1 MLEGEPMARKRTKKE
16 AKQRIDDLPPLLP
29 ILPRQLRRKLLPV
42 RAIEEGSKFLAKQL
56 IETDPLGR
64 LATENGPGVAQIP
77 LVGTG
82 NGGRFT
88 NIELAQARRRQ
99 AMQDIIN
106 DPMIKMTPTDL
117 EIINDDTVIMLD
129 DGNIAQIVPD
139 TPSSRQFERQNILP
153 QETKQKR
160 KRSKYNIELGK
171 QLERLKKE
179 KPRTVV
185 TKLMREAHKRTRKAL
200 GMPPKRRKR

>member
-1 MLEGEPMARKRTKKE
+1 MARKRTKKE

-29 ILPRQLRRKLLPV
+29 MLPRQLRRKVVPLRV
-42 RAIEEGSKFLAKQL
+42 IEEGSKFLAKQL

-64 LATENGPGVAQIP
+64 LATENGAGVAQIP

-106 DPMIKMTPTDL
+106 DPAIKMTPSDL
-117 EIINDDTVIMLD
+117 EVINDDSVIMLD
-129 DGNIAQIVPD
+129 DGNIAQIVPSTIED
-139 TPSSRQFERQNILP
+139 RDRQFELQNLLP
-153 QETKQKR
+153 KEEKPKR
-160 KRSKYNIELGK
+160 KRSKYNVELTK
-171 QLERLKKE
+171 QLNKLRKER
-179 KPRTVV
+179 PRTKVI
-185 TKLMREAHKRTRKAL
+185 KLMKEAHRRTRKAL
-200 GMPPKRRKR
+200 K